1 MNDSAFGYG
10 PVPGARSGIFVLYV
24 IWSWRLR
31 QVGCD
36 GFQHGNMGEGKQPFS
51 SGQNKI
57 LGDDGLKPTTT
68 SKFGQIIQ
76 NVNILTAK
84 AWEDLRANING
95 GDSISSIVHLAQL
108 KSWGAWDHGTKR
120 MHQKEP
126 FEFRADR
133 PRPNEVY
140 FPKLVGCRLRHP
152 HRRQQVHQQNP
163 QHQPPLRSILE
174 PFGGTIHGSPRVPS
188 SEQWCNHT
196 ERQMSALLVAMQKLA
211 THSVTKGCECPA

>member
-1 MNDSAFGYG
+1 VNDSAFGYG

-95 GDSISSIVHLAQL
+95 GDSIWLERF
-108 KSWGAWDHGTKR
+108 GARGITVPNACTKR
-120 MHQKEP
+120 NHSNFGLIGQGQMK
-126 FEFRADR
+126 FT
-133 PRPNEVY
+133 
-140 FPKLVGCRLRHP
+140 FP
-152 HRRQQVHQQNP
+152 
-163 QHQPPLRSILE
+163 
-174 PFGGTIHGSPRVPS
+174 T
-188 SEQWCNHT
+188 
-196 ERQMSALLVAMQKLA
+196 
-211 THSVTKGCECPA
+211 